1 MVLLKIIKSV
11 YPEPAFPY
19 GNNSNSVGLLWDKE
33 VPLEAQG
40 APVFENYYS
49 EEQSEG
55 QLGKLKL
62 AQDPL
67 TQPILSLHHVPFE
80 HSYQINKITPFR

>member
-19 GNNSNSVGLLWDKE
+19 GNNSNSVGLLWDRE
-33 VPLEAQG
+33 VPLEVQG

-55 QLGKLKL
+55 QLGKLRGTRSP
-62 AQDPL
+62 DTTRPL
-67 TQPILSLHHVPFE
+67 
-80 HSYQINKITPFR
+80 ITPCSL

>member
-1 MVLLKIIKSV
+1 MVLLKIIKSI
-11 YPEPAFPY
+11 YPH
-19 GNNSNSVGLLWDKE
+19 GNNSNSVGLLWDRE
-33 VPLEAQG
+33 VPLEVQG

-55 QLGKLKL
+55 QLVKLRL

-67 TQPILSLHHVPFE
+67 TQLVLSLHRVPFE
-80 HSYQINKITPFR
+80 HSLSN